1 MGDESGWP
9 EVSEEGRQAGSLGLM
24 YRRGRECGE
33 EWVWRV
39 VFGET
44 CVHLKRKVV

>member
-1 MGDESGWP
+1 MSQNGGPESLKG
-9 EVSEEGRQAGSLGLM
+9 GKQAGSLGLM
-24 YRRGRECGE
+24 CRRGRECGE